1 MKKYLVFTLILLSFI
16 LPSSNVNAADL
27 KKTFDVKTNI
37 QINSYSDVYLLPS
50 YDDSGKM
57 DGNIVY
63 YLDGYSDAVQRK
75 ISFSNKTSSPMAKK
89 LSYSSDIVLV
99 KYGLD
104 NKFIYEKSYGD
115 LNADFY
121 VDCEDIYSDD
131 TDYKVK
137 GESDIVVNVYD
148 ASENLIFTKQ
158 YGGSGYEYYRNSF
171 YSYDNKGVHDGY
183 IIMLYSTSSD
193 LGIEPGYIMLKY
205 DLKGN
210 LVWQKNVNDYYYFEE
225 VDNVVDGKLVDCY
238 YYEGN
243 YLYKYN
249 NIDEEDVWDV
259 DTGLYEILDMAFS
272 YTKNG
277 EIDGILVVGA
287 SDQNTDYVLGTIVKY
302 DLDGNEVF
310 RKTYDKSIASIFT
323 GVRSSRY
330 FDNTYDGYI
339 ITAVTEEDET
349 LVLKYDFSFNL
360 LWKDV
365 YADDDNIFFRLV
377 ENYSADGVFNGYLL
391 YQTRPNDLGRE
402 LSNSLSSSPIVK
414 RLGADYNKLKFV
426 KYTYDAYD
434 VLKDVTDE
442 GTITVNSSAFAGE
455 VVKVTVAPKNGY
467 TLKRI
472 VVMDEDG
479 KEIEVSDD
487 GTFVMP
493 EGKVTVTALYSKI
506 VNPNTVSACYVVLGV
521 ILLISIGT
529 LIVSKKKEA

>member
-1 MKKYLVFTLILLSFI
+1 MKKYLLLLVSFFF
-16 LPSSNVNAADL
+16 LFPFGVGAADL

-37 QINSYSDVYLLPS
+37 QLRSYVDVYALPS
-50 YDDSGKM
+50 YDNSGKL
-57 DGNIVY
+57 DGNIIY
-63 YLDGYSDAVQRK
+63 YLDVPKRK
-75 ISFSNKTSSPMAKK
+75 ISFSNMTSSSFMVKRQG
-89 LSYSSDIVLV
+89 YSSDIILV

-104 NKFIYEKSYGD
+104 NKFIYEKSY
-115 LNADFY
+115 ADSSFY

-131 TDYKVK
+131 FDYKVK
-137 GESDIVVNVYD
+137 GESDILVNVYGSSD
-148 ASENLIFTKQ
+148 NLIFTKQ

-193 LGIEPGYIMLKY
+193 LGIDPGYIMLKY

-238 YYEGN
+238 YYEDN
-243 YLYKYN
+243 YLAKYN
-249 NIDEEDVWDV
+249 NIDDVYVWDV
-259 DTGLYEILDMAFS
+259 DTGLYEIMDMSFS

-277 EIDGILVVGA
+277 KIDGILVVGA
-287 SDQNTDYVLGTIVKY
+287 SDQNTDYVLGTIIKY

-310 RKTYDKSIASIFT
+310 RKTYDDSIQSIFT

-339 ITAVTEEDET
+339 VTAITEENET

-365 YADDDNIFFRLV
+365 YTSDGSIFFRLV
-377 ENYSADGVFNGYLL
+377 ENYNTSGVFNGYLL
-391 YQTRPNDLGRE
+391 YQTKPDALGRE
-402 LSNSLSSSPIVK
+402 LSNNLSSSPIVK
-414 RLGADYNKLKFV
+414 KLDLDNDYNMLRLV
-426 KYTYDAYD
+426 KYTYDVYD

-455 VVKVTVAPKNGY
+455 VVKVTVTPKEGY

-479 KEIEVSDD
+479 NEIEVTGD

-493 EGKVTVTALYSKI
+493 EGKVTVVALYNRIS
-506 VNPNTVSACYVVLGV
+506 NPETVSACYVVLGI
-521 ILLISIGT
+521 ILLICIGT
-529 LIVSKKKEA
+529 LIVNKKKEDFS